1 MCWSNKL
8 LAMFKGAVR
17 LPRVFSDDFGDEIGR
32 LAILVDLEGNQF
44 EVLVDKVNDSVYL
57 TRGWAALQDFYN
69 IRIGAWVQL
78 VYIGAGH
85 FGLILHDRFHDP
97 IDPPAFV
104 PSVCLV
110 IDKYDVPPYF
120 VDDLPDSPELLAYD
134 HDPDYFQCKCDKLLT
149 HSDVLS
155 GFLVSSTLRIFIL
168 NNIDLFKKFK
178 IISK

>member
-1 MCWSNKL
+1 MIHW
-8 LAMFKGAVR
+8 
-17 LPRVFSDDFGDEIGR
+17 FGHRIHSKPIQTGPITP

-44 EVLVDKVNDSVYL
+44 EVLVDKVNDSIYL

-85 FGLILHDRFHDP
+85 FGLILRDRFHDP

-104 PSVCLV
+104 PPVNLV

-134 HDPDYFQCKCDKLLT
+134 HDPNYFQCKCDKLLT
-149 HSDVLS
+149 HSDVSS
-155 GFLVSSTLRIFIL
+155 GFLVSSTLGIFIL
-168 NNIDLFKKFK
+168 NNIVLFKKYK
-178 IISK
+178 IITK